1 MQSIRRI
8 KYFII
13 CVFRRMLRGIYKIFK
28 VLPLILLFVSF
39 MVVLGLI
46 GCFIWDSNLVCE
58 NVLAI
63 GGFKISL
70 DILDVLLGNIS
81 LFAAAIAIIIE
92 IKKPKMRIYF
102 INEHGGLLYPK
113 KGEVPVGIDEA
124 ENIGYQICSPSSW
137 RMYLVNSGRC
147 AAENIKIK
155 MSIDGVL
162 FDHTLVNEGYDL
174 ERFWYGCGVFETIS
188 FETGELVR
196 QGERIEIPPIPFEYS
211 CLEDK
216 RIKCKGYTYL
226 RILIYCNN
234 REAVRLKYKLKIEP
248 YDLGGMYNYEEK
260 RSAINKEEQAIKTF
274 ESTYVDWYHA
284 THNAI
289 DINEYNY
296 YKVIDPYVT
305 EKYQK
310 VDECKAIYNYYL
322 ERDIDKMVFWARVYY
337 KAFDLDGTHI
347 EDIIQTNLMKQQIIP
362 NKKKQGKYYL

>member
-1 MQSIRRI
+1 MHSIRRI
-8 KYFII
+8 KCFVIRI
-13 CVFRRMLRGIYKIFK
+13 FRKILGGIFKRFK
-28 VLPLILLFVSF
+28 VLPIILLFVSF
-39 MVVLGLI
+39 MIVLGLI
-46 GCFIWDSNLVCE
+46 GCFIWDSNLVSE
-58 NVLAI
+58 NVLVI

-92 IKKPKMRIYF
+92 IKKPKMKIYF
-102 INEHGGLLYPK
+102 INEHRELLNPK
-113 KGEVPVGIDEA
+113 KGEVPVGIDKA
-124 ENIGYQICSPSSW
+124 ENIGYQTCIPSSW

-162 FDHTLVNEGYDL
+162 FDNALINEGYDL

-188 FETGELVR
+188 FETSELVR

-234 REAVRLKYKLKIEP
+234 REAVNLKYKLKIEP
-248 YDLGGMYNYEEK
+248 YDSVGGYDYEEK
-260 RSAINKEEQAIKTF
+260 RFAIDNEKKEIETF
-274 ESTYVDWYHA
+274 ESSYVNWYRVTY
-284 THNAI
+284 NAI
-289 DINEYNY
+289 DIDKYNY
-296 YKVIDPYVT
+296 YKVIDPYIA
-305 EKYQK
+305 EKYQE
-310 VDECKAIYNYYL
+310 VDICKAIYNYYL
-322 ERDIDKMVFWARVYY
+322 ERDVDKMIFWARVYY
-337 KAFDLDGTHI
+337 KAFDLDGAHI

-362 NKKKQGKYYL
+362 NKKQQGKYYL